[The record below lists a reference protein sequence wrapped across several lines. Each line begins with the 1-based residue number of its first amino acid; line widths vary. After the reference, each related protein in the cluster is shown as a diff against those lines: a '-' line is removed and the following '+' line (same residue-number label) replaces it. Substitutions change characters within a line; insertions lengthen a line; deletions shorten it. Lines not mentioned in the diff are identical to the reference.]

1 MARTMDPALDDA
13 IAAAAFALLTEHGFA
28 GMTMEGVATLAH
40 VGKPAIYRR
49 FNDKAA
55 LVAAVIVRQLPA
67 MDVSDLGSTRDELW
81 RAVQQGLPRDGPA
94 YVRLIGGLIA
104 EEDRHPDLI
113 DGFRRHVL
121 HPRRAAVCSLIE
133 RGKERGDVRAEL
145 DPERA
150 VDFLAG
156 AFLAR
161 VFAGIDTG
169 PRWRKATFETWW
181 QNIRETQQP

>member
-1 MARTMDPALDDA
+1 MARTLDPAVDDA
-13 IAAAAFALLTEHGFA
+13 IAAAAFELLTARGFA
-28 GMTMEGVATLAH
+28 AMTMEAVATLAR

-49 FNDKAA
+49 FTDKAA
-55 LVAAVIVRQLPA
+55 LVAAVIRRQLPV
-67 MDVSDLGSTRDELW
+67 MDVSDLGNTRDELW
-81 RAVQQGLPRDGPA
+81 RAMKQGLPREGPA

-113 DGFRRHVL
+113 DAFRRHVL

-133 RGKERGDVRAEL
+133 RGQERGDIRADV

-150 VDFLAG
+150 LDFLAG
-156 AFLAR
+156 SFLAR

-169 PRWRKATFETWW
+169 PRWRRNTFETWW
-181 QNIRETQQP
+181 QIIRERQQP